1 MYLWFGDSWPI
12 GCELG
17 SIDDTFDSLIY
28 PNVVKGRDNPT
39 KAFPHL
45 VSKYKSVPYINF
57 ARGGSS
63 IDYALYS
70 LLNFCKNKIDK
81 NVKYTAF
88 LCLTAQ
94 TRGFGI
100 SYSQNK
106 TIDYNYNDDSND
118 LKTDIDLCIYES
130 VISLNCFYLLCNKF
144 NIDCK
149 FIPIFCDLIIPEHM
163 EHIFIADEAVITR
176 KSLVELTFGKPFLEN
191 NFSSISNDNDT
202 LKDIRSLEWIRPNVN
217 HPNMM
222 GHKKLAYK
230 IIELIKTT

>member
-12 GCELG
+12 GSELG
-17 SIDDTFDSLIY
+17 SPNDNFDSQTF
-28 PNVVKGRDNPT
+28 PNVLIGRDNPT

-45 VSKYKSVPYINF
+45 VSKYKNTPYINF
-57 ARGGSS
+57 AKGGSS

-100 SYSQNK
+100 LYSQNK
-106 TIDYNYNDDSND
+106 FIDYNYSDDRND
-118 LKTDIDLCIYES
+118 LKTDLDMCIYES
-130 VISLNCFYLLCNKF
+130 VIALNCFYLLCNKF

-163 EHIFIADEAVITR
+163 EHIFIADEAVITV
-176 KSLVELTFGKPFLEN
+176 KSLVELTFGTPFLEN
-191 NFSSISNDNDT
+191 NFSTISPDSDT
-202 LKDIRSLEWIRPNVN
+202 LTGIGSLEWVRPNLS

-222 GHKKLAYK
+222 GHRKLAYK
-230 IIELIKTT
+230 IIELIENN